1 MKTSTSYSST
11 RAVRVPKLIHSLL
24 CEAGVEI
31 NGANPHDLHIH
42 DERLF
47 DLVMSHGSLGLGQ
60 AYVQQWWD
68 CERLDELM
76 TRLMALDMDEHTKAW
91 NKMQWLM
98 LALREKVL
106 NLQSPARAFQVG
118 EQHYNTGNDLFEA
131 MLDPLMIYSCGYWAK
146 ANTLEEA
153 QLNKLDM
160 ICQKLE
166 LEPGDKLLD
175 IGCGWGGLAWYAAT
189 HYQVQVLGVTVSRE
203 QQQWARAKC
212 KGLGVEIELID
223 YRDLK
228 GQYDKIVSVGMFEHV
243 GPKNYPVFFD
253 TVHRLLKPDGLFLLH
268 SIGGFEKTEATDP
281 WIDKYIFPNGKI
293 PSPSEMV
300 QHIEGRLVLE
310 DWHNFGLDYDN
321 TLMAWHGRFEKAW
334 PKLAGHYG
342 ESFRRMWRY
351 YLLTCAGYFRSRKG
365 HLWQLVLSHRTRP
378 VPYRSIRPN

>member
-1 MKTSTSYSST
+1 MKTGTSDSLVQSK
-11 RAVRVPKLIHSLL
+11 RVPKLIHDTLSK
-24 CEAGVEI
+24 AGVTI
-31 NGANPHDLHIH
+31 NGTEPHDLLIH

-47 DLVMSHGSLGLGQ
+47 DLVMSQGSLGLGE

-68 CERLDELM
+68 CRRLDELM
-76 TRLMALDMDEHTKAW
+76 ARLMTLDMDEHTKAW

-98 LALREKVL
+98 LALREKIL

-118 EQHYNTGNDLFEA
+118 EHHYNTGNDLFEA

-146 ANTLEEA
+146 ADTLEQA
-153 QLNKLDM
+153 QIHKLDM

-166 LEPGDKLLD
+166 LQPGEKLLD

-189 HYQVQVLGVTVSRE
+189 HYQVQVLGVTVSKE
-203 QQQWARAKC
+203 QQQFAQAKC
-212 KGLGVEIELID
+212 KGLPIAIELID

-253 TVHRLLKPDGLFLLH
+253 TVQRLLKPSGLFLLH

-300 QHIEGRLVLE
+300 QHMEGRLVLE
-310 DWHNFGLDYDN
+310 DWHNFGTDYDK
-321 TLMAWHGRFEKAW
+321 TLMAWHDRFERAW
-334 PKLAGHYG
+334 PSLAEKYG
-342 ESFRRMWRY
+342 EEFHRMWRY

-365 HLWQLVLSHRTRP
+365 QLWQLVLSHRARP
-378 VPYRSIRPN
+378 EAYRSIRPN